1 MRYPAMVIGRLR
13 PIIGFFL
20 FCWSTAYAQPSFQP
34 PTATELFNLRSRCA
48 ALGDK
53 FLEDLIVGSAITKSI
68 TSRYDPR
75 TNHCYGDVVTRN
87 VDASYYLR
95 NLYDLQTAELLAF
108 AKTEKG
114 KKVGMIFNRV
124 SNYRDDTG
132 FSDANEYIDKIMQE
146 DR

>member
-1 MRYPAMVIGRLR
+1 M
-13 PIIGFFL
+13 
-20 FCWSTAYAQPSFQP
+20 
-34 PTATELFNLRSRCA
+34 
-48 ALGDK
+48 GDK

-87 VDASYYLR
+87 VDTSYFLR

-124 SNYRDDTG
+124 SNYRDDSG
-132 FSDANEYIDKIMQE
+132 FADANEYIDKAMQE